1 MTISTSGDTLVYQDL
16 SGQRMEAQGVVSLGP
31 AGGVKDSTGAII
43 YPDSY
48 AISAVTRDASGNL
61 LTETRT
67 DGTTSWVRTITRD
80 ANGNLATQSR
90 WVRQ

>member
-1 MTISTSGDTLVYQDL
+1 MASQFPADGTVAPLV
-16 SGQRMEAQGVVSLGP
+16 GAVNGV
-31 AGGVKDSTGAII
+31 ADSTGAII

-48 AISAVTRDASGNL
+48 AISDVTRDASGNL

-80 ANGNLATQSR
+80 ANGNLSTMSK